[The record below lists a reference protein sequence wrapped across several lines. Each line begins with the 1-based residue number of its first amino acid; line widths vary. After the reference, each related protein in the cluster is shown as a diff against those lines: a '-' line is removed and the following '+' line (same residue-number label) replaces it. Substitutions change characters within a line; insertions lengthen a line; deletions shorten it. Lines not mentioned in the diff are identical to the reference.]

1 MILRF
6 HAKGDALQRVP
17 DFVPHVGQHDRYVGR
32 EFDPGNY
39 TTAPDPDDP
48 KGTPLRSAS
57 FPASKTPFEC
67 DSESACGLR
76 LRHLIFRDR
85 DLWAA
90 DQATADFCQVPFV
103 AIEWVDGEWVPST
116 KKPEAAKAA
125 NPKKD

>member
-17 DFVPHVGQHDRYVGR
+17 DFVPHVGQQDRYVGR

-39 TTAPDPDDP
+39 STGLDIHDP
-48 KGTPLRSAS
+48 KAPPLRSAS
-57 FPASKTPFEC
+57 YPASKEPFEC
-67 DSESACGLR
+67 DSESPCGQR

-90 DQATADFCQVPFV
+90 DQATADHCQVPFV
-103 AIEWVDGEWVPST
+103 PIEWAEGEWVQ
-116 KKPEAAKAA
+116 KKTDAAKASA
-125 NPKKD
+125 QKKD